1 MAVDLFLI
9 EGERD
14 APVEFRAWRQAQAE
28 HKAVFEK
35 AMKAIEEHGDTS
47 SEYLALDAQGVALC
61 RFHSKWTP
69 VPVFRGQLTT
79 PLGHLASSAT
89 GHKQPFRESALHA

>member
-47 SEYLALDAQGVALC
+47 SEYLALDAQGVALAA
-61 RFHSKWTP
+61 RIIELESTARAAWLWGSKN
-69 VPVFRGQLTT
+69 
-79 PLGHLASSAT
+79 
-89 GHKQPFRESALHA
+89 K